1 MKGHRDEIK
10 ELYFPIDL
18 EVETNV
24 HVVFETVEPPPPK
37 QRLGGSCLKR
47 LHIGF

>member
-37 QRLGGSCLKR
+37 QRNMQRKPEKEN
-47 LHIGF
+47 